1 MYVKL
6 AFCCITVFAFSS
18 NICQSLVVLT
28 SQLLSIRLRCRK
40 ANMHDQLFMSRLL
53 SQQLTV
59 DTNEQETDDTA
70 VVKPTSLLC
79 IVVEC
84 CSTTRSFSAHSFD
97 LLPSIVAAS
106 NQRRPPFCFFPPSHS
121 RLKIKTSRLYFKR
134 CSLICNM
141 PSLLVLMSFTKL
153 LQLST

>member
-1 MYVKL
+1 MHHSVRIFFKHLPITGRAYISIIVDQITMSKIQHARSAVYV
-6 AFCCITVFAFSS
+6 AI
-18 NICQSLVVLT
+18 VVT
-28 SQLLSIRLRCRK
+28 TAYCW
-40 ANMHDQLFMSRLL
+40 H
-53 SQQLTV
+53 
-59 DTNEQETDDTA
+59 EQETDDTA

-79 IVVEC
+79 ILVEC
-84 CSTTRSFSAHSFD
+84 CSTTRSFSAHSFN